1 MTERQYHLHDGKK
14 GAALTVRIIPRAR
27 KNEVAEILN
36 DGTIK
41 IRLVNAADDQ
51 NLNRNLQEFL
61 AGVLQIPAGRIDVV
75 AGLKGLDKLITVLDL
90 DADALQERIIKKLS

>member
-1 MTERQYHLHDGKK
+1 VTERQYHLHDGKK

>member
-1 MTERQYHLHDGKK
+1 MTERNYHLHDGKK

-90 DADALQERIIKKLS
+90 DADVLQERIIKKLS